1 MDMHDLSFK
10 MGVKN
15 IDVWKEQD
23 HFSGIALRDSRMT
36 NDVSHLPAVGV
47 QGQETAWGGLC
58 LQCPS

>member
-15 IDVWKEQD
+15 IDVWREQD
-23 HFSGIALRDSRMT
+23 RFTGTAPGDSRMT

-47 QGQETAWGGLC
+47 QGRGSGRAAPLVSTH
-58 LQCPS
+58 